1 MMKRT
6 SAYQGVKNVNFSEY
20 LAYVLNESLLAK
32 LAILPFRILMDAI
45 VVFLKIYETWSI
57 EDGASSKI
65 S

>member
-45 VVFLKIYETWSI
+45 VVFLKIYET
-57 EDGASSKI
+57 
-65 S
+65 